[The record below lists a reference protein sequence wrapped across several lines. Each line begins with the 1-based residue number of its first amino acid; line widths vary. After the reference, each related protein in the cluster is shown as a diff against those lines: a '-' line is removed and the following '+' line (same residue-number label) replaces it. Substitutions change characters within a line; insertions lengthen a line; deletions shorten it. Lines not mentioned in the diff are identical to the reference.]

1 MKIGT
6 ISLGCDK
13 NRVDT
18 EKMLSRLVEKGHEL
32 VDLEEKADVIIIN
45 TCAFIESAKNESIDE
60 ILNAVAYK
68 KKNGTKVIVTGCLPQ
83 RYKNELSSSLPEVDL
98 FLGTGDYDVLCD
110 FLDGIEVNN
119 NKIFCS
125 VDKYYGKRVLTTPY
139 HYAYLKIADGCDNH
153 CTYCAIPYIRGK
165 YRSEKIEDLV
175 EEAKKL
181 ADDGVEELILVAQ
194 DVTRYGTDLYGK
206 KSLIDLLNKL
216 SELDFKWIR
225 LMYLEPEMVD
235 DELIDYIAGSKK
247 VVKYMDIPFQH
258 VDSRI
263 LKLMGRHTDEEYTKE
278 LIKKV
283 KNKGIA
289 IRSSFIVG
297 FPTEGEEEFN
307 KLCDF
312 IKEYKIDYAGFFGYS
327 LEEGTPAE
335 KLPDR
340 VSEKTIRKRVAKLAS
355 VQEEVIKAQ
364 SRNYIGKTLDV
375 IYENIDYDKQLFV
388 GRTEFQAPDIDNQV
402 LFNSDAPLNI
412 GQIYKVEIEDVL
424 GMDLFGRLK

>member
-83 RYKNELSSSLPEVDL
+83 RYKSELSSSLPEVDL

-153 CTYCAIPYIRGK
+153 CTYCAIPSIRGK

-364 SRNYIGKTLDV
+364 SRNYIGRTLDV

>member
-153 CTYCAIPYIRGK
+153 CTYCAIPSIRGK

-375 IYENIDYDKQLFV
+375 IYENIDYDKQLFI

>member
-110 FLDGIEVNN
+110 FLDGVDVNK

-153 CTYCAIPYIRGK
+153 CTYCAIPSIRGK

>member
-110 FLDGIEVNN
+110 FLDGIEINN

-125 VDKYYGKRVLTTPY
+125 VDKYYGRRVLTTPY

-153 CTYCAIPYIRGK
+153 CTYCAIPSIRGK

-335 KLPDR
+335 KLPGR

-388 GRTEFQAPDIDNQV
+388 GRAEFQAPDIDNQV

>member
-60 ILNAVAYK
+60 ILNAAAYK
-68 KKNGTKVIVTGCLPQ
+68 KKNGTKIIVTGCLPQ
-83 RYKNELSSSLPEVDL
+83 RYKSELSSSLPEVDL

-110 FLDGIEVNN
+110 FLDGVDVNK

-153 CTYCAIPYIRGK
+153 CTYCAIPSIRGK

-206 KSLIDLLNKL
+206 KSLIDLLDKL
-216 SELDFKWIR
+216 SELEFKWIR

-235 DELIDYIAGSKK
+235 DELIDYVAGSKK

-258 VDSRI
+258 IDSRI

-355 VQEEVIKAQ
+355 LQEEIIKAQ

-388 GRTEFQAPDIDNQV
+388 GRAEFQAPDIDNQV
-402 LFNSDAPLNI
+402 LFNSDVPLNI
-412 GQIYKVEIEDVL
+412 GQIYKVEIEDVS

>member
-1 MKIGT
+1 
-6 ISLGCDK
+6 
-13 NRVDT
+13 
-18 EKMLSRLVEKGHEL
+18 
-32 VDLEEKADVIIIN
+32 
-45 TCAFIESAKNESIDE
+45 
-60 ILNAVAYK
+60 
-68 KKNGTKVIVTGCLPQ
+68 
-83 RYKNELSSSLPEVDL
+83 
-98 FLGTGDYDVLCD
+98 
-110 FLDGIEVNN
+110 
-119 NKIFCS
+119 
-125 VDKYYGKRVLTTPY
+125 
-139 HYAYLKIADGCDNH
+139 
-153 CTYCAIPYIRGK
+153 
-165 YRSEKIEDLV
+165 
-175 EEAKKL
+175 
-181 ADDGVEELILVAQ
+181 
-194 DVTRYGTDLYGK
+194 
-206 KSLIDLLNKL
+206 
-216 SELDFKWIR
+216 
-225 LMYLEPEMVD
+225 MYLEPEMVD

-340 VSEKTIRKRVAKLAS
+340 VSEKTIRKRVARLAS